1 MTVPP
6 AIPLSRWADAQLEA
20 MAVMTG
26 VGAIAALRGGVLLGE
41 RAVANGFTVPGRHSA
56 GGGCRLYDTLD
67 TPVALTLARA
77 DDRTLLPALFGDASV
92 DGSDDAAITNRMAR
106 AQASDLVARGRM
118 LGLAIAALDEAPG
131 NPALTITAKGH
142 AVPIGDRAPLV
153 IDLTA
158 LWAGPLAGH
167 LLGLTGAQVVK
178 VESRNRPDR
187 MREGDPALFAR
198 INQGKANIAL
208 DLREPADRDALIA
221 LIRRADI
228 VLEAARPRAL
238 RQLGIDADQ
247 LVRETAGLVW
257 MTITGHGIAG
267 DAAEWIGFGDDCSVA
282 GGLSAVLRDTTGT
295 IGFGGDACADPLTG
309 IVAARAALEQRVQG
323 VSARMILSMSGVV
336 AQALDEERA
345 HDEADLIATLK
356 HWAAA
361 QGQPFPAVALRLA
374 GPVAALGTD
383 NAAWLPQ
390 HAPC

>member
-1 MTVPP
+1 MTAFP

-26 VGAIAALRGGVLLGE
+26 SDAIAALRGGTLLGE
-41 RAVANGFTVPGRHSA
+41 RAVANGFAVPGRRSA

-67 TPVALTLARA
+67 TPIALTLARA
-77 DDRTLLPALFGDASV
+77 DDRPLLPALFGDASI
-92 DGSDDAAITNRMAR
+92 DGSDDAAIADHMAR
-106 AQASDLVARGRM
+106 ARACDLVARGRM

-131 NPALTITAKGH
+131 NPALTITAKGD
-142 AVPIGDRAPLV
+142 AAPIGDRTPLV

-167 LLGLTGAQVVK
+167 LLGLTGAQVIK

-198 INQGKANIAL
+198 LNQGKANVAL
-208 DLREPADRDALIA
+208 DLRDPTDRDALIA

-257 MTITGHGIAG
+257 VTITGHGVAG

-282 GGLSAVLRDTTGT
+282 GGLSAALRDATGA

-309 IVAARAALEQRVQG
+309 MVAARAALEQCARG
-323 VSARMILSMSGVV
+323 FGARMILSMSGVV
-336 AQALDEERA
+336 AQALAEERA
-345 HDEADLIATLK
+345 QDEAALITTLT

-361 QGQPFPAVALRLA
+361 QGQPFPAVALRPT
-374 GPVAALGTD
+374 GPVASLGAD

>member
-1 MTVPP
+1 MTAPP

-20 MAVMTG
+20 MAMRTG
-26 VGAIAALRGGVLLGE
+26 SDAIAALRGGTLLGE
-41 RAVANGFTVPGRHSA
+41 RAVANGFAVPGRRSA

-77 DDRTLLPALFGDASV
+77 DDRALLPALFGDATA
-92 DGSDDAAITNRMAR
+92 DDSGDAVIAERMAR
-106 AQASDLVARGRM
+106 AHACDLVARGRM
-118 LGLAIAALDEAPG
+118 LGLAIAALDEAPS
-131 NPALTITAKGH
+131 NPALTIMAKGG
-142 AVPIGDRAPLV
+142 AAPVTDRAPLV

-167 LLGLTGAQVVK
+167 LLGLTGAQVIK

-198 INQGKANIAL
+198 LNQGKANIAL
-208 DLREPADRDALIA
+208 DLREPTDRDSLIA

-247 LVRETAGLVW
+247 LVRETSGLVW
-257 MTITGHGIAG
+257 VTITGHGMVG

-282 GGLSAVLRDTTGT
+282 GGLSAALRDATSA

-309 IVAARAALEQRVQG
+309 IVAARAALDKRAQG
-323 VSARMILSMSGVV
+323 VGARLILSMSGVV
-336 AQALDEERA
+336 AQALAEERA
-345 HDEADLIATLK
+345 QDEATLIATLT
-356 HWAAA
+356 HWKAA
-361 QGQPFPAVALRLA
+361 QGHLFPAIALRPT
-374 GPVAALGTD
+374 GPVASLGAD
-383 NAAWLPQ
+383 NALWFPQ